1 MTGTERKKN
10 PLPQQKTQQ
19 GILQKT
25 SQNLLNR
32 LQ

>member
-1 MTGTERKKN
+1 MKGTERKKN
-10 PLPQQKTQQ
+10 PLPQQKSQQ
-19 GILQKT
+19 GTFQKP